1 MSDLYSPKFQ
11 IEINSDNYLVNCYK
25 YIAKSKAIHFLFI
38 LIEIFMNFFQE
49 IELNLKNVSSD
60 QIKLDLNYIR
70 KITIA
75 FDKIAII
82 VKLIVI
88 IAYILVFDVIYI
100 ILRIQKLKQKY
111 IIVSILINILK
122 YFYLLLETPN
132 LLD

>member
-1 MSDLYSPKFQ
+1 MFDSVIPKTYN
-11 IEINSDNYLVNCYK
+11 EINSDNYLVNCYK

-60 QIKLDLNYIR
+60 QIKLDLKYIR

-82 VKLIVI
+82 VKLLLISVLFCCFGLLSI
-88 IAYILVFDVIYI
+88 IGITYNIICKENRLLTCLLYI
-100 ILRIQKLKQKY
+100 IKKEPQ
-111 IIVSILINILK
+111 INCYGSSL
-122 YFYLLLETPN
+122 
-132 LLD
+132 